1 MIEIIA
7 SVLWL
12 IQWVLIMMNKRSNR
26 IFYILQMI
34 FLVIF
39 SYFAKLYWDMGLDLL
54 YIWFGIIWYISRW
67 KKESKIEKL
76 SNKNLLLTVWI
87 GMIASFIVYFILKAS
102 NDVLPVMDSITTVIS
117 IIATVLMVRRKLES
131 WIFWLIWD
139 ILYCVQY
146 LLLPD
151 MALYLFILNLIW
163 TALAVA
169 TYIQWYRELKQYD
182 CNVAFSL

>member
-26 IFYILQMI
+26 IFYILQMV

-39 SYFAKLYWDMGLDLL
+39 SYFAKLYWDMALDLL
-54 YIWFGIIWYISRW
+54 YIWFGIIWYIGRW
-67 KKESKIEKL
+67 RKESKIEKL
-76 SNKNLLLTVWI
+76 SNKNLLLTILI
-87 GMIASFIVYFILKAS
+87 GIIATFIVYYVLKAS
-102 NDVLPVMDSITTVIS
+102 NDVLPVMDSVTTVIS
-117 IIATVLMVRRKLES
+117 IIATVLMVRRKLEA

-163 TALAVA
+163 TVLAVA
-169 TYIQWYRELKQYD
+169 TYIQWYREMKQYD
-182 CNVAFSL
+182 WNVALAL

>member
-67 KKESKIEKL
+67 KKESKIQSL
-76 SNKNLLLTVWI
+76 SNKSLLLTIWVWT
-87 GMIASFIVYFILKAS
+87 IATFIVYFILERS
-102 NDVLPVMDSITTVIS
+102 WDVLPVMDSITTVIS
-117 IIATVLMVRRKLES
+117 IIATILMVRRKIES

-169 TYIQWYRELKQYD
+169 TYIQWYKEMKQYD
-182 CNVAFSL
+182 WNVALAV

>member
-26 IFYILQMI
+26 IFYVLQMV

-39 SYFAKLYWDMGLDLL
+39 SYFAKLYWDMWLDLL

-76 SNKNLLLTVWI
+76 SNKNLLLTISLW
-87 GMIASFIVYFILKAS
+87 MIATFVVYFILKAS

-131 WIFWLIWD
+131 RVFWLIWD
-139 ILYCVQY
+139 ILYCIQY
-146 LLLPD
+146 LILPD
-151 MALYLFILNLIW
+151 IALYLFILNLIW
-163 TALAVA
+163 TALAIV
-169 TYIQWYRELKQYD
+169 TYIQWYKEMKQYD
-182 CNVAFSL
+182 WNVALAA

>member
-26 IFYILQMI
+26 IFYILQMV

-87 GMIASFIVYFILKAS
+87 WIITTFIVYYILKAS
-102 NDVLPVMDSITTVIS
+102 NDVLPIMDSITTVIS

-163 TALAVA
+163 TALAVV
-169 TYIQWYRELKQYD
+169 TYIQRYKEMKQYD
-182 CNVAFSL
+182 WNVALAV

>member
-7 SVLWL
+7 SILWL

-26 IFYILQMI
+26 IFYIFQMV

-39 SYFAKLYWDMGLDLL
+39 SYFAKLYWDMWLDLL

-67 KKESKIEKL
+67 KKESKIERL
-76 SNKNLLLTVWI
+76 SNKNLLLTIWI
-87 GMIASFIVYFILKAS
+87 WLIATFIVYSILKATW
-102 NDVLPVMDSITTVIS
+102 DVLPVMDSVTTVIS
-117 IIATVLMVRRKLES
+117 IIATILMVKRKLES
-131 WIFWLIWD
+131 WVFRLIWD
-139 ILYCVQY
+139 ILYCAQY
-146 LLLPD
+146 LMLPD

-169 TYIQWYRELKQYD
+169 TYIQWYREMKQYD
-182 CNVAFSL
+182 WNIAFAM

>member
-26 IFYILQMI
+26 IFYVLQMV

-39 SYFAKLYWDMGLDLL
+39 SYFAKLYWDMWLDLL

-67 KKESKIEKL
+67 KKESRIEKL
-76 SNKNLLLTVWI
+76 SNKNLLLTIWLW
-87 GMIASFIVYFILKAS
+87 MIATFVVYFILKAS

-131 WIFWLIWD
+131 RVFWLIWD
-139 ILYCVQY
+139 ILYCIQY
-146 LLLPD
+146 LILPD

-182 CNVAFSL
+182 WNVALAS